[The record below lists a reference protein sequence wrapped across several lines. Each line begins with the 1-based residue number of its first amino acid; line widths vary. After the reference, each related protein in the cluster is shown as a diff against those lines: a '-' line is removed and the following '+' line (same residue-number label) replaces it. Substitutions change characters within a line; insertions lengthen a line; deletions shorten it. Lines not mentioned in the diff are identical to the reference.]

1 MDPQRHSQR
10 VRVGVIL
17 LGFALA
23 VLGFFP
29 AAEWF
34 AGVLGLLR

>member
-10 VRVGVIL
+10 VRVGLIV
-17 LGFALA
+17 LGAIFVA
-23 VLGFFP
+23 LGFFP

-34 AGVLGLLR
+34 ASALKLAG

>member
-10 VRVGVIL
+10 VRVGLIL
-17 LGFALA
+17 LGAIFVA
-23 VLGFFP
+23 LGFFP

-34 AGVLGLLR
+34 AGAMGLVR